1 VRLRRRVAAATAG
14 AAPPWPRKSNKQ
26 EMRSIKKRIFFLF
39 FLNMK
44 SFDIVLCKII
54 SIALPTENKENGG
67 GMLERRKGKKNV
79 CN

>member
-1 VRLRRRVAAATAG
+1 
-14 AAPPWPRKSNKQ
+14 
-26 EMRSIKKRIFFLF
+26 
-39 FLNMK
+39 MK